1 MKRDGIF
8 AIVLTA
14 LAGFFPTVTLLLA
27 LFDYELLMKAPL
39 AIAIISSVLF
49 CGGFAALQ
57 IKPAKS
63 DSFRFLFGLLPLLCL
78 VNTLFCMML
87 SNSIAVTLFYS
98 LQAFLAVILMLQKL
112 RTLTAKT
119 VLSIIFSL
127 FVMLL
132 LMHGFLWF
140 TFGQIGYQKTVTAA
154 LSPEGTY
161 RAEVIDSDEGAL
173 GGDTLVRIYHVPFHV
188 DLCLVEVQREPRT
201 VYIGQ
206 WGEFETMT
214 IDWQSEQTLLING
227 TPYQNPFS

>member
-14 LAGFFPTVTLLLA
+14 LAGFFPAVTILLA
-27 LFDYELLMKAPL
+27 LFGYEIIMKAPL
-39 AIAIISSVLF
+39 AIAILSTVLF

-63 DSFRFLFGLLPLLCL
+63 DGFRFLFGLLPLLCL

-87 SNSIAVTLFYS
+87 SNSIAVTLLCF
-98 LQAFLAVILMLQKL
+98 LQAFLGVILMLQKL
-112 RTLTAKT
+112 RTIGAKVT
-119 VLSIIFSL
+119 VSIL
-127 FVMLL
+127 FALGVMFLV
-132 LMHGFLWF
+132 MHGFLFF
-140 TFGQIGYQKTVTAA
+140 TFGQIGYSQTVTTA

-161 RAEVIDSDEGAL
+161 RAEVIDSNEGAL

-188 DLCLVEVQREPRT
+188 DLCLVEAQRKPRT

-214 IDWQSEQTLLING
+214 LSWQSEQTLLINS